1 MTAWSPDTSARAE
14 AILARYPERRSAVM
28 PLLYLAMREDGRLT
42 DDGMREV
49 ADRTGITAAQVL
61 AAASFYTMYKREV
74 GQHLVSVCRSISCHL
89 LGSQAVLDAVADET
103 GVPEGETARDGSL
116 SVESVE
122 CIGACGGAPAIQV
135 DYEMVEG
142 MTPDSARALVRWLL
156 DEDPEVIRSGDLQG
170 RFGGSPSFDPGPGD
184 PVGAIGPFPAFEPY
198 GTAAK

>member
-1 MTAWSPDTSARAE
+1 MTWSPATSERAD
-14 AILARYPERRSAVM
+14 AIVARYPERRSAVM

-42 DDGMREV
+42 DEGMKEV
-49 ADRTGITAAQVL
+49 GDRTGITAAQVL

-74 GQHLVSVCRSISCHL
+74 GRHLVSVCRSISCHL

-103 GVPEGETARDGSL
+103 GVPDGETALDGSL

-156 DEDPEVIRSGDLQG
+156 DESPEVIRSDDLQG
-170 RFGGSPSFDPGPGD
+170 RFGGSRSFDPGPVD
-184 PVGAIGPFPAFEPY
+184 PVGAIGPFPAFGPY
-198 GTAAK
+198 GTAAT

>member
-1 MTAWSPDTSARAE
+1 MTWTPETVARAE
-14 AILARYPERRSAVM
+14 AILTRYPDRRSAVM
-28 PLLYLAMREDGRLT
+28 PLLYLAMRQDGRLT
-42 DDGMREV
+42 DEGMHAV
-49 ADRTGITAAQVL
+49 ADWTGITAAQVL

-74 GQHLVSVCRSISCHL
+74 GRHLVSVCRSISCHL

-103 GVPEGETARDGSL
+103 GVPDGETALDGSL

-156 DEDPEVIRSGDLQG
+156 DEDPEVIRAGDLQG
-170 RFGGSPSFDPGPGD
+170 RFGGSPSFDPGPED

-198 GTAAK
+198 GTAAT